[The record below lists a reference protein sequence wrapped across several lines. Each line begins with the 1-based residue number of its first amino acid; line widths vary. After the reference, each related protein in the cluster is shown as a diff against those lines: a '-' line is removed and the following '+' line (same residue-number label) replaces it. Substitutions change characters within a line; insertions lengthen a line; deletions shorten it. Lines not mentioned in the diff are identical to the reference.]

1 VRVPLPVWIFLL
13 QVGFMVGIGA
23 GAWYLWDRILPAEVG
38 AWEDEIETILEER
51 EFGPALNELGRALF
65 VQLESSV
72 EEARERDQQLV
83 SRALGRIVTS
93 IDGVESMVIVDRDRT
108 IQLSSH
114 PGDVG
119 QGYRGSTYGTRF
131 ASPDPVRVPV
141 EKNPELTDYF
151 VPIFDYERR
160 VDGGDQ
166 TRLGTLIVRYRKDEI
181 FREKLEAVRLPRPD
195 LEEYTLP
202 LAVFLAAGLAVGVLM
217 AVLTGLPARR
227 LEKALAD
234 FRARGFKGGFDPKPS
249 KELAPAVE
257 AISEMG
263 GRLEALDAQ
272 RQEREAL
279 LATLSQSL
287 EEGMIALD
295 PLANPVAWNGAALR
309 ILGAPSV
316 REDRSEEEIAKLE
329 TWQIDEALKKNPRVA
344 GTAGEGAE
352 IDSREVEVVRLDDRR
367 APARITRVPFEMRPG
382 EVGTLLLLSDLAT
395 LQKVQRH
402 LLEAGRFAVLA
413 HLAAGLAHE
422 IRNPLHS
429 IRINASVVE
438 QYLDTSGPGGDA
450 VAESLETIK
459 GETHRLADL
468 LNNYLGMVRPEKET
482 DYVDVRELCLRVVQL
497 VGYSARKS
505 QVRIRVE
512 GEEAPR
518 PVRGIPDRLQQAI
531 LNLVLNAI
539 QAMPGG
545 GELSLGA
552 TRVDGY
558 VRVTVSD
565 TGPGIPTEL
574 ADEVFETGVTT
585 RPGGS
590 GLGLSLVRLIAES
603 HGGRVSYRSVPG
615 KGTSFI
621 LDLPASP
628 DR

>member
-1 VRVPLPVWIFLL
+1 VRVSLPIWIFLL
-13 QVGFMVGIGA
+13 QVVFMVGIGA
-23 GAWYLWDRILPAEVG
+23 GAWYLWDQILPVEVD
-38 AWEDEIETILEER
+38 AWEKEIQTILEER
-51 EFGPALNELGRALF
+51 EFGPVINEVGRALF
-65 VQLESSV
+65 VQLENSIP
-72 EEARERDQQLV
+72 EARERDQQLV
-83 SRALGRIVTS
+83 SQALGEIVTS
-93 IDGVESMVIVDRDRT
+93 IDGVESMVLVDRDRT
-108 IQLSSH
+108 IRLSSH

-119 QGYRGSTYGTRF
+119 QGYRGSAYAARF

-141 EKNPELTDYF
+141 EDNPEVTDYF
-151 VPIFDYERR
+151 APIYDYEPR
-160 VDGGDQ
+160 VEGGEQ
-166 TRLGTLIVRYRKDEI
+166 TRLGTLIVRYRKDPL
-181 FREKLEAVRLPRPD
+181 FREQLEAVRLPRPD
-195 LEEYTLP
+195 LEEYKFH

-227 LEKALAD
+227 LEKALGD
-234 FRARGFKGGFDPKPS
+234 FRARGFKGGFDPKPG
-249 KELAPAVE
+249 KELEPAVE

-295 PLANPVAWNGAALR
+295 PVASPVAWNGAALR

-316 REDRSEEEIAKLE
+316 REDRPEEEIASLE
-329 TWQIDEALKKNPRVA
+329 TWQIEEALKKNPRIA
-344 GTAGEGAE
+344 GTAAEGAE
-352 IDSREVEVVRLDDRR
+352 IDSREVEIVRLDDHR
-367 APARITRVPFEMRPG
+367 APARVTRVPFEMKPG

-395 LQKVQRH
+395 VRKVQSH

-438 QYLDTSGPGGDA
+438 QYLDATGPGSEA
-450 VAESLETIK
+450 VTESLETIK

-482 DYVDVRELCLRVVQL
+482 DYLDVRELCRRVVQL
-497 VGYSARKS
+497 VEYSARKS
-505 QVRIRVE
+505 QVRIRLE

-518 PVRGIPDRLQQAI
+518 PVRGVPDRLQQAI

-545 GELSLGA
+545 GDLSLGA
-552 TRVDGY
+552 TRVDRY

-565 TGPGIPTEL
+565 TGPGIPKEL
-574 ADEVFETGVTT
+574 AEEVFEAGVTT

-615 KGTSFI
+615 KGTSFV